1 MVGLERKNY
10 DYRSEG
16 SYVSKSNLNQFME
29 NASQTGASAG
39 KTVGAAGDVALDV
52 VHEAN
57 RKAKETGEKVGKTA
71 IDTVGKV
78 GKMLSKSSIL
88 AAPIAGGK
96 LAFDGIKK
104 GAEAVADASDK
115 TVKTAQG
122 AALGAITGAKNGFEG
137 KSATAS
143 LSTLGG
149 GYGAVKD
156 REAATKE
163 PVKEIKDNSLT
174 PDAIERFGN
183 KHVSLGG
190 MPKSVE
196 KSTEASAD
204 KKLSFRDDPMAQAAK
219 VASLEKAAKAKTQSL
234 GQALTK
240 DNDGPELA

>member
-1 MVGLERKNY
+1 M
-10 DYRSEG
+10 
-16 SYVSKSNLNQFME
+16 SKSNLNQFME
-29 NASQTGASAG
+29 SASQTGASAG
-39 KTVGAAGDVALDV
+39 KTVGAAGGVALDV

-71 IDTVGKV
+71 IDAVGNV

-104 GAEAVADASDK
+104 GAEAVAEASEK

-122 AALGAITGAKNGFEG
+122 AALGAVAGAKNGFEG
-137 KSATAS
+137 KDASAS

-149 GYGAVKD
+149 GYGAIKD
-156 REAATKE
+156 REAKE

-183 KHVSLGG
+183 KHTSLGG
-190 MPKSVE
+190 TPKSVE
-196 KSTEASAD
+196 KSTEASTD
-204 KKLSFRDDPMAQAAK
+204 KKLSFKDDPMAQAAK
-219 VASLEKAAKAKTQSL
+219 VASLEKASKAKAQSL

>member
-1 MVGLERKNY
+1 M
-10 DYRSEG
+10 
-16 SYVSKSNLNQFME
+16 SKSNLNQFME

-39 KTVGAAGDVALDV
+39 KTVGAAGGVALDV

-71 IDTVGKV
+71 IDAVGNV

-104 GAEAVADASDK
+104 GAEAVAEASEK

-122 AALGAITGAKNGFEG
+122 AALGAVAGAKNGFEG
-137 KSATAS
+137 KDASAS

-149 GYGAVKD
+149 GYGAIKD
-156 REAATKE
+156 REARE

-183 KHVSLGG
+183 KHTPLGG
-190 MPKSVE
+190 TPKSVE
-196 KSTEASAD
+196 KSTEASTD
-204 KKLSFRDDPMAQAAK
+204 KKLSFKDDPMAQAAK
-219 VASLEKAAKAKTQSL
+219 VASLEKASKAKAQSL

>member
-1 MVGLERKNY
+1 M
-10 DYRSEG
+10 
-16 SYVSKSNLNQFME
+16 SKSNLNQFME

-39 KTVGAAGDVALDV
+39 KTVGAAGGVALDV

-71 IDTVGKV
+71 IDAVGNV

-104 GAEAVADASDK
+104 GAEAVADASEK

-122 AALGAITGAKNGFEG
+122 AALGAVAGAKNGFEG
-137 KSATAS
+137 KDASAS

-149 GYGAVKD
+149 GYGAIKD
-156 REAATKE
+156 REAKE

-183 KHVSLGG
+183 KHTSLGG
-190 MPKSVE
+190 TPKSVE
-196 KSTEASAD
+196 KSTEAPTD
-204 KKLSFRDDPMAQAAK
+204 KKLSFKDDPMAQAAK
-219 VASLEKAAKAKTQSL
+219 VASLEKASKVKAQSL

>member
-1 MVGLERKNY
+1 M
-10 DYRSEG
+10 
-16 SYVSKSNLNQFME
+16 SKSNLNQFME

-39 KTVGAAGDVALDV
+39 KTVGAAGGVALDV

-71 IDTVGKV
+71 VDTVGKV

-104 GAEAVADASDK
+104 GAEAVAEASEK

-122 AALGAITGAKNGFEG
+122 AALGAVAGAKNGFEG
-137 KSATAS
+137 KDASAS

-149 GYGAVKD
+149 GYGAIKD
-156 REAATKE
+156 REAKE

-183 KHVSLGG
+183 KHTSLGG
-190 MPKSVE
+190 TPKPVE

-204 KKLSFRDDPMAQAAK
+204 KKLSFKDDPMAQAAK
-219 VASLEKAAKAKTQSL
+219 VASLEKAAKAKTQTL

>member
-1 MVGLERKNY
+1 M
-10 DYRSEG
+10 
-16 SYVSKSNLNQFME
+16 SKSNLNQFME

-71 IDTVGKV
+71 IDAVGNV

-104 GAEAVADASDK
+104 GAEAVAEASEK

-122 AALGAITGAKNGFEG
+122 AALGAVAGAKNGFEG
-137 KSATAS
+137 KDASAS

-149 GYGAVKD
+149 GYGAIKD
-156 REAATKE
+156 REAKE
-163 PVKEIKDNSLT
+163 PVKEIKDDSLT
-174 PDAIERFGN
+174 PDAVERFGN
-183 KHVSLGG
+183 KHKSLDGASLGG
-190 MPKSVE
+190 TPKSVE
-196 KSTEASAD
+196 KSTEASTD
-204 KKLSFRDDPMAQAAK
+204 KKLSFKDDPMAQAAK
-219 VASLEKAAKAKTQSL
+219 VASLEKASKAKAQTL

>member
-1 MVGLERKNY
+1 M
-10 DYRSEG
+10 
-16 SYVSKSNLNQFME
+16 SKSNLNQFME

-71 IDTVGKV
+71 IDAVGNV

-104 GAEAVADASDK
+104 GAEAVAEASEK

-122 AALGAITGAKNGFEG
+122 AALGAVAGAKNGFEG
-137 KSATAS
+137 KDASAS

-149 GYGAVKD
+149 GYGAIKD
-156 REAATKE
+156 REAKE
-163 PVKEIKDNSLT
+163 PIKEIKDNSLT

-183 KHVSLGG
+183 KHTSLGG
-190 MPKSVE
+190 TPKPVE
-196 KSTEASAD
+196 KSTEASTD
-204 KKLSFRDDPMAQAAK
+204 KKLSFKDDPMAQAAK
-219 VASLEKAAKAKTQSL
+219 VASLEKASKAKVQSL

>member
-1 MVGLERKNY
+1 M
-10 DYRSEG
+10 
-16 SYVSKSNLNQFME
+16 SKSNLNQFME

-71 IDTVGKV
+71 IDAVGNV

-104 GAEAVADASDK
+104 GAEAVAEASEK

-122 AALGAITGAKNGFEG
+122 AALGAVAGAKNGFEG
-137 KSATAS
+137 KDASAS

-156 REAATKE
+156 REAE
-163 PVKEIKDNSLT
+163 VKEIKDKSLT
-174 PDAIERFGN
+174 PDAIERFGS
-183 KHVSLGG
+183 KHASLGG
-190 MPKSVE
+190 TPKAVE
-196 KSTEASAD
+196 KSTEVSTD
-204 KKLSFRDDPMAQAAK
+204 KKLSFKDDPMAQAAK
-219 VASLEKAAKAKTQSL
+219 VASLEKASKAKAQSL